1 MSVPLTSI
9 MDKVLD
15 VLPLIHHDRD
25 GSVVIHL
32 AKVRF
37 TGLRRALAT
46 IKYSPFAT
54 RVDRLRSSLVAS
66 SRFEPETIRTFARQ
80 GL

>member
-32 AKVRF
+32 ANVRMVS
-37 TGLRRALAT
+37 GLNLDD
-46 IKYSPFAT
+46 AT
-54 RVDRLRSSLVAS
+54 RR
-66 SRFEPETIRTFARQ
+66 
-80 GL
+80 